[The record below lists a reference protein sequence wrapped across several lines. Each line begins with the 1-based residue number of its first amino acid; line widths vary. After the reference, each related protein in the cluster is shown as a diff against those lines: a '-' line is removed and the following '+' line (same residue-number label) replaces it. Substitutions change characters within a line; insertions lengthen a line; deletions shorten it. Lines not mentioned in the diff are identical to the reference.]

1 MEHVRTYQGA
11 SGGVF
16 RPRML
21 STLHITFLIALILPH
36 PLQASPGD
44 CEMLRMLG
52 PSFGRAGTVIT
63 DFGGGESTAFALAL
77 QPDGKI
83 LVASTSSVYGSGT
96 GANFALARYKP
107 DGSLDATFGTGGKVI
122 SHSASYDSLAA
133 VALQPDGKIVVA
145 GWSAA
150 GYYNSGNCTLARY
163 NADGSLDAGFGSG
176 GEVTPPPSAVGRTG
190 PAPSP
195 SMASAGSWWR
205 GLPVVRRLLLVTSPW
220 RATCREWGHSPP
232 SPRPTLAK
240 RKWRQ
245 ADCGAQ

>member
-1 MEHVRTYQGA
+1 MEQVREYRGA

-16 RPRML
+16 RPRLL
-21 STLHITFLIALILPH
+21 SALQMTCLIALSLPH
-36 PLQASPGD
+36 PAQASPGD

-52 PSFGRAGTVIT
+52 PSIGSAVPVIT
-63 DFGGGESTAFALAL
+63 DFGGSENTAFALAR

-83 LVASTSSVYGSGT
+83 VVAGTSSVSGSGT
-96 GANFALARYKP
+96 GATFALARYKP

-122 SHSASYDSLAA
+122 SHRASYDSLAA

-150 GYYNSGNCTLARY
+150 GYHNSGNCALARY

-195 SMASAGSWWR
+195 SMASAGSWR
-205 GLPVVRRLLLVTSPW
+205 RRLLAVRRLLPVTLPW
-220 RATCREWGHSPP
+220 RATCREWDHSPP
-232 SPRPTLAK
+232 SP
-240 RKWRQ
+240 
-245 ADCGAQ
+245 